1 MGSIRDRANISTR
14 GHEEKAGDYYDLK
27 KKAVDDLINA
37 DESNSPEVSEEEIN
51 RYRGRGRRL
60 HVSTVVK
67 ILIVKFWFAAAL
79 CWFFIWGLGNY
90 MSSMIDLLAV
100 TAIAHGVM
108 TDILTNNAIR
118 FFAEEKGSNDGW
130 MMFPVRSFGTLFFNI
145 IYAGVVIFLVY
156 TIYNVINVAAI
167 SFTGEPDKIFL
178 GVEPI
183 LFGVFVTCVDLVLIS
198 IKKLF
203 FRIIADAKKKAGPRR

>member
-1 MGSIRDRANISTR
+1 M
-14 GHEEKAGDYYDLK
+14 
-27 KKAVDDLINA
+27 
-37 DESNSPEVSEEEIN
+37 
-51 RYRGRGRRL
+51 
-60 HVSTVVK
+60 
-67 ILIVKFWFAAAL
+67 
-79 CWFFIWGLGNY
+79 
-90 MSSMIDLLAV
+90 
-100 TAIAHGVM
+100 
-108 TDILTNNAIR
+108 
-118 FFAEEKGSNDGW
+118 
-130 MMFPVRSFGTLFFNI
+130 
-145 IYAGVVIFLVY
+145 VIFLVY